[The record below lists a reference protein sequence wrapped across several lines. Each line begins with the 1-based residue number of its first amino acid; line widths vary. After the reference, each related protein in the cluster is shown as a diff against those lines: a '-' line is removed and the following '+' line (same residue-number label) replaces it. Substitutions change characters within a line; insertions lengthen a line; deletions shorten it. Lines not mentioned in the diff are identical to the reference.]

1 MCVELWD
8 SEGRLSFKI
17 LKYSL
22 ETKTDSLTQ
31 LQQSSRNA
39 SGLIC
44 LMANELAWR
53 LILPEACYSNIMI
66 IDLYRQPI
74 AAQTAVEN
82 VPSTSTTESS
92 NNINF

>member
-1 MCVELWD
+1 MSLQNLTSKLLKLLVIIKQESNTSVTLI
-8 SEGRLSFKI
+8 KI

-31 LQQSSRNA
+31 LEQSSRNA

-66 IDLYRQPI
+66 IDRGTNWGP
-74 AAQTAVEN
+74 
-82 VPSTSTTESS
+82 
-92 NNINF
+92 